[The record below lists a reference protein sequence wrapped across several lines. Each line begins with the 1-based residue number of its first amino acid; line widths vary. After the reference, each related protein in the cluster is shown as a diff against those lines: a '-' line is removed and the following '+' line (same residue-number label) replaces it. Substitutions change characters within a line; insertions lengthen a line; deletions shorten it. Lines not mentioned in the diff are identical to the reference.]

1 MTCVDGYTKPR
12 NYTVSASLATL
23 TQEGLVLKKDTGNT
37 LTLITAKG
45 DTAVAVLDQAFV
57 DDEQTVKTTVSGDK
71 VGVFFLGSGAIVKVA
86 SVTTLTWTTGAAV
99 YLDDA
104 VDGMVNTAAA
114 TSRPIGHYVG
124 DGETTTASGDL
135 IDVILDV
142 QIGAATV

>member
-1 MTCVDGYTKPR
+1 MTCVDGIHKPR

-23 TQEGLVLKKDTGNT
+23 TQEGLVLKKDSGNT

-57 DDEQTVKTTVSGDK
+57 DATQTAKTTVTGDK

-86 SVTTLTWTTGAAV
+86 SETTITYTSGCAV
-99 YLDDA
+99 YLADST
-104 VDGMVNTAAA
+104 DGMVNITAS

-124 DGETTTASGDL
+124 DGEATTASGDL

-142 QIGAATV
+142 AIGAATV